1 MDPAPVRPAETSSS
15 KNGKELLPYDT
26 EWLQDLPGDLDT
38 FARLTRAGHF
48 VRAESFYQE
57 VLKKHERLF
66 PVAAEYAD
74 MLIEQG
80 AFGKAEDFLEI
91 KLQDD
96 SFILL
101 SNPEPRYAAD
111 EVLVLELLRCIAKIH
126 TKLCFEDAVITAEGA
141 LKGIDVSRSSGEWSG
156 VEVGYPYAV
165 LDNHGLTISDE
176 NSSAEPPHHELQFC
190 QQCTSERGGPLWCDP
205 LRIHREPNTS

>member
-1 MDPAPVRPAETSSS
+1 MGRAPVRPAESSS
-15 KNGKELLPYDT
+15 STNGKELLPNDM
-26 EWLQDLPGDLDT
+26 EWSQDLPGDLDT

-57 VLKKHERLF
+57 VLQEHERFF

-80 AFGKAEDFLEI
+80 AFGKAEDFLEVR
-91 KLQDD
+91 LRDD
-96 SFILL
+96 STILL
-101 SNPEPRYAAD
+101 SNPEPRYAED
-111 EVLVLELLRCIAKIH
+111 EVLVLKLLHGIAKIH
-126 TKLCFEDAVITAEGA
+126 TKLCFEDAVMTAEEA
-141 LKGIDVSRSSGEWSG
+141 LKGLDVSRSSGEWSG
-156 VEVGYPYAV
+156 VEVSYPYAA
-165 LDNHGLTISDE
+165 LDDHGLTISDE

-190 QQCTSERGGPLWCDP
+190 QQCTSERGGFLWCDP